1 MGDSSLAYAAGY
13 HVAQFRSFN
22 GPALQAKTIP
32 VKTVTQHFARNALIA
47 ACVVASL
54 VAGTAARCAAVDP
67 LVLEA
72 EQERVSVIERVSAP
86 TVAIFDAKGTGG
98 GSGVLIREDG
108 LAVTNFHVV
117 GGLGPF
123 MKCGLNDGN
132 VYDAV
137 IIGIDPTGDVALIQ
151 LLGRDDFPAAKIGDS
166 DALRIGGWVYVVGNP
181 FLLATDFTPTVTYG
195 IISGVHRYQFPAG
208 TILEYTDCIQVDA
221 SINPGNSGGPLF
233 NADGELVG
241 INGRASFEKRG
252 SVNIGAGYAISINQI
267 MNFLDHLQSGRI
279 VDHATLGATVQSQ
292 SDGSVVVDGILEQ
305 SEAYRRGLR
314 AGDELVSFAGRSIRS
329 VNQFKNILGIY
340 PKGWMRPLVYRRE
353 GEKHEI
359 MVRLRALHRRAELLS
374 TKNAMQ
380 PQQPPGGPQP
390 PDGPPHRPG
399 GPLPEH
405 GPLIPH
411 LKQPEPEIPEAYA
424 DLYEQREGFANYR
437 VNKLHR
443 DRVMDGIRRL
453 GDFPAGPW
461 KITGGTL
468 AGDAVAFQ
476 MNDTAVALTQ
486 AGQPFFQDVDEPLF
500 ADAPPGTGG
509 LLAAMHHLRQMLI
522 APEERFTE
530 LYYLG
535 SEPLDGDGERVDVLV
550 ATRGSTTSRWY
561 LRKSDHT
568 LLGFDTEV
576 EPDADPCEIR
586 IDEWRE
592 FDGRQFPGRFT
603 LRHATEDVAVY
614 DIQQLQFGDSQE

>member
-1 MGDSSLAYAAGY
+1 MKTLT
-13 HVAQFRSFN
+13 QFSAR
-22 GPALQAKTIP
+22 
-32 VKTVTQHFARNALIA
+32 TVLIA
-47 ACVVASL
+47 ACAAAWL
-54 VAGTAARCAAVDP
+54 AAGSVGRCAAADP
-67 LVLEA
+67 RVLEA
-72 EQERVSVIERVSAP
+72 EQERVSVIERISAP

-108 LAVTNFHVV
+108 LTVTNFHVA
-117 GGLGPF
+117 GGVGPF

-137 IIGIDPTGDVALIQ
+137 IVGIDPTGDVALIQ
-151 LLGRDDFPAAKIGDS
+151 LLGLDDFPVAQIGDS
-166 DALRIGGWVYVVGNP
+166 DSLRIGNWVYVVGNP

-195 IISGVHRYQFPAG
+195 IVSGVHHYQFPAG

-252 SVNIGAGYAISINQI
+252 RVNIGAGYAISINQV

-279 VDHATLGATVQSQ
+279 VDHATLGATVQSLT
-292 SDGSVVVDGILEQ
+292 DGSVVVDGILEQ

-314 AGDELVSFAGRSIRS
+314 TGDELVSFAGRPIRS

-340 PKGWMRPLVYRRE
+340 PKGWKRPLVYRRE

-374 TKNAMQ
+374 AKNAMQ
-380 PQQPPGGPQP
+380 PPPPPGEPQP

-411 LKQPEPEIPEAYA
+411 AKPPEIPEEYA

-437 VNKLHR
+437 FNKLHR
-443 DRVMDGIRRL
+443 DRVMDGIARL
-453 GDFPAGPW
+453 GEFPAGPW

-468 AGDAVAFQ
+468 TGDTLAIQ
-476 MNDTAVALTQ
+476 LNDQAAALTQ
-486 AGQPFFQDVDEPLF
+486 AGQPFFQDLDEPF
-500 ADAPPGTGG
+500 ADSPPGTGG

-530 LYYLG
+530 FYYLG
-535 SEPLDGDGERVDVLV
+535 SEPLDGEGERVDVV
-550 ATRGSTTSRWY
+550 IATRGSTTSRWY
-561 LRKSDHT
+561 FRKSDRA

-576 EPDADPCEIR
+576 EPDIDPCEIR

-603 LRHATEDVAVY
+603 VRHATEDVAVY
-614 DIQQLQFGDSQE
+614 EIQQLQFGGQQE